1 MSVEITD
8 GGRTVTYICEW
19 CGLTS
24 KDDCEFVDIGW
35 SVKDGKYIPG
45 DELVCV
51 GARRARKDGGKG
63 TYEVFYGDGKEV
75 HEED

>member
-51 GARRARKDGGKG
+51 VCATPDGLVTALTNG
-63 TYEVFYGDGKEV
+63 TEWKN
-75 HEED
+75 

>member
-51 GARRARKDGGKG
+51 GCYD
-63 TYEVFYGDGKEV
+63 EVIDYMEKL
-75 HEED
+75 